1 MVAAIE
7 AAFADLLE
15 VTATAD
21 EITAWGTLT
30 QIDRTP
36 AVRLMGGRLQV
47 NPNTV
52 TTSVGL
58 FGTDL
63 TAFQEACAAAADTA
77 VCDPADYETYTGWGV
92 GVNWETTDTVTDD
105 LIDGVVF
112 ATSLWSVE
120 VSWNAL
126 GNTVEAG
133 EVDSVDTDAPIIPAA
148 VTSDGAID
156 PFESWGST
164 ASDSDGPQFAFSLF
178 EDGDDFYFEAGDTE
192 TIWTTWGS
200 VLVLGGDNIENAD
213 FEFVGAASLT
223 AATSVIVAAL
233 LF

>member
-7 AAFADLLE
+7 AAFADLIE

-30 QIDRTP
+30 QIDRT
-36 AVRLMGGRLQV
+36 AAERLMGGRLQV

-63 TAFQEACAAAADTA
+63 TAFNEACAAAADTA

-92 GVNWETTDTVTDD
+92 GVNWASSDAVTDA
-105 LIDGVVF
+105 LVDGVVF

-120 VSWNAL
+120 VTWAAE
-126 GNTVEAG
+126 GNTVAAG
-133 EVDSVDTDAPIIPAA
+133 EVDSVDVDAPVDPEAVSAA
-148 VTSDGAID
+148 GTID
-156 PFESWGST
+156 PFESWGTT
-164 ASDSDGPQFAFSLF
+164 ATDSDGPQFAYSLF

-200 VLVLGGDNIENAD
+200 VATLGGENVENAD